1 MAAAPHLDGHYA
13 IFGEV
18 VRGMDIAR
26 EINSYARGK
35 KDNTAGVEV
44 KAVIVDAGA
53 CSDAMCVS

>member
-26 EINSYARGK
+26 EINSYAKGK
-35 KDNTAGVEV
+35 KDNTAGCLLYTSPSPR
-44 KAVIVDAGA
+44 DNR
-53 CSDAMCVS
+53 

>member
-26 EINSYARGK
+26 EINSNAKGK

-53 CSDAMCVS
+53 CSDAM